1 MTSSHQ
7 IPAPDLNISNKAMT
21 NNNCHK
27 PQVRLQITLPA
38 LLMAGWITLASADNS
53 ITTGS
58 ASTSPAQTELAL
70 PDTSARPDAVVA
82 ALEQALLHIMQLPD
96 ADTADR
102 AAVLEP
108 VLQRTFD
115 FRRMSRFIFGPRW
128 QRFSTAQQEQFINAL
143 LELSCASYAANFAS
157 FDEEHFTALD
167 ANESEI
173 NSSSD
178 RIRINRRLIT
188 KQQSVVFNY
197 ALTRTDQGWQI
208 ANIMAKGVSDLALK
222 RSQYSKLYD
231 EGGVNAVL
239 DYIAAQ
245 TERLYSS

>member
-1 MTSSHQ
+1 MTLFFKRNDQ
-7 IPAPDLNISNKAMT
+7 Q
-21 NNNCHK
+21 CK
-27 PQVRLQITLPA
+27 PRSLLPVLLITGC
-38 LLMAGWITLASADNS
+38 LMASWLTVSSAHNSAAS
-53 ITTGS
+53 S
-58 ASTSPAQTELAL
+58 ASTSAISGHAEVYL
-70 PDTSARPDAVVA
+70 PDAEADPDQVVT
-82 ALEQALLHIMQLPD
+82 ALEQALLYIMQLPD

-102 AAVLEP
+102 AAVLQP
-108 VLQRTFD
+108 VLRRTFD
-115 FRRMSRFIFGPRW
+115 FARMSRFIFGPRW
-128 QRFSTAQQEQFINAL
+128 QTFSIAQQEQFIHAL

-157 FDEEHFTALD
+157 YDEEHFTALNR
-167 ANESEI
+167 NESEI
-173 NSSSD
+173 DSSSD

-188 KQQSVVFNY
+188 NKQSVVFNY

-239 DYIAAQ
+239 SYIAAE